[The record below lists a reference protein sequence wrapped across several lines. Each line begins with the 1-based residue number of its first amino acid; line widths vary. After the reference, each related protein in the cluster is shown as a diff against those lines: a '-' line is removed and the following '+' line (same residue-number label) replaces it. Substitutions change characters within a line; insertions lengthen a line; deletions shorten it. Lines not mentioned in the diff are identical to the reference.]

1 MNKTKILT
9 LDKERILFLTQLV
22 ILVGVATLAPLFGH
36 QAITGPLVNA
46 TLFVST
52 ILLGVQAGIL
62 VGLIPSLIALS
73 TGLLPPVLAPM
84 IPFIMVGN
92 TILVIAFNYLKDNY
106 WLGVVV
112 AGTLKFFFLFSSSM
126 TVVGLFSKREVAQR
140 IVLMMGWSQLFTALV
155 GGLLA
160 YFFLKK
166 INRL

>member
-9 LDKERILFLTQLV
+9 LNKERVLFLTQLV
-22 ILVGVATLAPLFGH
+22 VLVGVATVAPLFGH

-46 TLFVST
+46 TLFIST

-92 TILVIAFNYLKDNY
+92 TILVIAFNYLKENY

-140 IVLMMGWSQLFTALV
+140 IILMMGWPQLFTALV